1 MNFSK
6 FSGSGICRAKLFL
19 YANVAMS
26 VAIFKDTDWMDD
38 KGGYTR
44 PSSRSFSVTDSA
56 RL

>member
-6 FSGSGICRAKLFL
+6 FSGSGICRANLFL